1 MVRSIDMRIFILP
14 LGPRPAYGEGPYE
27 KIDHEKTR
35 VANGLSN
42 GGQSNQGAHDKTP
55 LLNRLPSNDSVLDR
69 NDHRRSRSR
78 DRSEKTS
85 AEAKERRLAGK
96 ILLVAHM

>member
-42 GGQSNQGAHDKTP
+42 GGQFNQRAHDKTP
-55 LLNRLPSNDSVLDR
+55 LLNRSPSYDSIPGR
-69 NDHRRSRSR
+69 NDHRRSKSL

-85 AEAKERRLAGK
+85 AQVEERRLAGK
-96 ILLVAHM
+96 IPVVSHM